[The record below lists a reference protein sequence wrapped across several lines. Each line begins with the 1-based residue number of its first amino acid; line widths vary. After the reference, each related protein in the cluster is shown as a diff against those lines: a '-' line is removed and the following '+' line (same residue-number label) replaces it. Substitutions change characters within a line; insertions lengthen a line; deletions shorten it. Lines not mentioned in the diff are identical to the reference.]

1 MLGFAIIK
9 DDGRTIAVW
18 LVSPAGNVATNT
30 NAYVSPTGIPNADLG
45 QVIGNLV
52 HDRVVLG
59 DTTVL
64 DGLDVQT
71 SRFLS
76 LDELADWDNG
86 RQALQV
92 EMNSFVE
99 RTNKNWK
106 IPFEDTALVP
116 PPAGDHEE
124 ARHEALALADYL
136 RKVWTK
142 WLTTEAERVRRAL
155 ENNNR
160 VPEELSSIGHRAVL
174 LLGLEEHHWAG
185 TSRASATSAGLTSDD
200 PSQTV

>member
-1 MLGFAIIK
+1 MLGFAIVK

-18 LVSPAGNVATNT
+18 LVSAIDDVAINS
-30 NAYVSPTGIPNADLG
+30 NAYVSPADTANADLSQTLG
-45 QVIGNLV
+45 RLV

-64 DGLDVQT
+64 DRLNVQT
-71 SRFLS
+71 SRAVS
-76 LDELADWDNG
+76 PDEVRNWDKD

-106 IPFEDTALVP
+106 IPFEETALVP
-116 PPAGDHEE
+116 PPPADHEE
-124 ARHEALALADYL
+124 ARHAALAWADYL
-136 RKVWTK
+136 RQVWTK
-142 WLTTEAERVRRAL
+142 WLSTEAERVRRAL

-160 VPEELSSIGHRAVL
+160 VPEGLSSTVYRAVPL
-174 LLGLEEHHWAG
+174 ADFTARQWAG
-185 TSRASATSAGLTSDD
+185 TLAGDMGRAGS
-200 PSQTV
+200 V